1 MNIEEIKV
9 ETGEI
14 RTIVDPMPSEH
25 GLLTFESYQK
35 IARTT
40 AIYPNKGS
48 NLYYPALGLGEV
60 GEIQNNIKKVY
71 RDDAG
76 ILTPERKLDIK
87 KECGDVLWYL
97 SALADECGFTLQE
110 VAESNLEKLLSRQ
123 SRNQLKGSGDNR

>member
-1 MNIEEIKV
+1 VWV
-9 ETGEI
+9 EPLTTYLYKHQI
-14 RTIVDPMPSEH
+14 NM
-25 GLLTFESYQK
+25 TFEEYQSV
-35 IARTT
+35 ARTT

-71 RDDAG
+71 RDDEG
-76 ILTPERKLDIK
+76 ILTDQRKQDIK

-110 VAESNLEKLLSRQ
+110 VAEENLAKLLSRQ
-123 SRNQLKGSGDNR
+123 LRNQLQGSGDHR

>member
-1 MNIEEIKV
+1 M
-9 ETGEI
+9 
-14 RTIVDPMPSEH
+14 
-25 GLLTFESYQK
+25 TFDDYQA

-71 RDDAG
+71 LDDNG
-76 ILTPERKLDIK
+76 VLTDSRRADVK

-110 VAESNLEKLLSRQ
+110 VAQENLNKLLSRKE
-123 SRNQLKGSGDNR
+123 RNQLQGSGDHR